1 MQSQNL
7 EKIVE
12 LRHIL
17 HRRAELSLHEVETG
31 RILRDFL
38 RKNTSLEIVERDGW
52 FYGVKRGAMPQLTSP
67 QLTSEVECAEVEC
80 ADEGAL
86 ADLTSEVECAEVGA
100 LCDLTSEVECTEGEC
115 AGAVAFRADMDALP
129 MEEGIELSYAS
140 ERPGVSH
147 KCGHDG
153 HCAALC
159 GLALELEGRETDRP
173 VYFIFQKAEEIG
185 GGGELA
191 AELIDEEG
199 IREVYAFHNLSGYP
213 EKAVV
218 YRRGLTQPAS
228 EGMKILFFGR
238 QSHASAP
245 EEGINPSEVIAE
257 TVLYIRELLEAE
269 HRGMVLC
276 TVTGMEAGSGDFGI
290 SAGEGSLSVTL
301 RALEE
306 EELVELE
313 GYILAFVGERC
324 AEKGIRTEVR
334 ISDRFPE
341 TRNWDAG
348 VDRVLAAAERIGAAR
363 VPMERMWRA
372 SEDFGHYLKRCGGA
386 MFYVGN
392 GEAWPALHTAEYDFN
407 DRILETAVDV
417 LVGIAGVS

>member
-67 QLTSEVECAEVEC
+67 QLTSPQLTSEVECADEGALADLTSEVEYT
-80 ADEGAL
+80 DEGAL

-100 LCDLTSEVECTEGEC
+100 LCDLTSEVECTEVEC

-129 MEEGIELSYAS
+129 IEEGIELSYAS

-191 AELIDEEG
+191 AELIEEKG

-245 EEGINPSEVIAE
+245 EEGINPSEVI
-257 TVLYIRELLEAE
+257 
-269 HRGMVLC
+269 
-276 TVTGMEAGSGDFGI
+276 GD
-290 SAGEGSLSVTL
+290 V
-301 RALEE
+301 
-306 EELVELE
+306 
-313 GYILAFVGERC
+313 AF
-324 AEKGIRTEVR
+324 K
-334 ISDRFPE
+334 
-341 TRNWDAG
+341 
-348 VDRVLAAAERIGAAR
+348 
-363 VPMERMWRA
+363 
-372 SEDFGHYLKRCGGA
+372 
-386 MFYVGN
+386 
-392 GEAWPALHTAEYDFN
+392 
-407 DRILETAVDV
+407 
-417 LVGIAGVS
+417 